1 MYANLKSFFK
11 LFDFAV
17 DPNAISPK
25 SLLFA
30 QQKAQVFEVIPKR
43 SENQETT

>member
-1 MYANLKSFFK
+1 MYANLKSFFE

-17 DPNAISPK
+17 DPNAK

-43 SENQETT
+43 SENQETTWH